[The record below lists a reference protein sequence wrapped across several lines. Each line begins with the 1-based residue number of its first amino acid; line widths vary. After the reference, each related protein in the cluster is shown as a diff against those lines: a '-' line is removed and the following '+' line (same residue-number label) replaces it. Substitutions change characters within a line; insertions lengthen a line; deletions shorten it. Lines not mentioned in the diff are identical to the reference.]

1 MTDEKSNFWN
11 NNWLINTF
19 FDSIFGEA
27 IVIAVHIIVGGQS
40 HRGRLRPTH
49 IVLV

>member
-19 FDSIFGEA
+19 FDSIFGQA
-27 IVIAVHIIVGGQS
+27 IVIAVDIVVWGKS
-40 HRGRLRPTH
+40 HRGGLRPTNV
-49 IVLV
+49 VLV